1 MDPPRGHRHAHRDLE
16 HALAQRRWTAPAQH
30 GGYRKVLEPAL
41 HHAMK
46 GMGQCAHPEPE
57 CVDVPEAAGASVQ
70 EQIVLLF
77 LDPVFGLTPVAVHL
91 FVDRWRVGL
100 LERGDDEA
108 TVVPGFADRR
118 TWVFRAGL
126 RSAVGLAGRF
136 PVRVADRLSRQPF
149 GLGDHAAFAA
159 PAVARAIVE
168 DLVAADRSLRIVRIP
183 LQPVPKIVHQRL
195 DPVFQPIM
203 VVYKFVCKNEKRAVT
218 TDAWLESDVSSGM
231 WRCLDAIPHP
241 GANHS

>member
-1 MDPPRGHRHAHRDLE
+1 MDPPRGHRHAHRDPE
-16 HALAQRRWTAPAQH
+16 QALAQRRWVAPAQD
-30 GGYRKVLEPAL
+30 GGYREVLEPAL
-41 HHAMK
+41 HHAIE
-46 GMGQCAHPEPE
+46 GMGQCAQPEPE

-77 LDPVFGLTPVAVHL
+77 LDPVFGRAPVAVHL
-91 FVDRWRVGL
+91 FVDRWLVWL

-126 RSAVGLAGRF
+126 RSAVGLADRF
-136 PVRVADRLSRQPF
+136 PVRVADRWSRQPF

-168 DLVAADRSLRIVRIP
+168 ALVAADRT
-183 LQPVPKIVHQRL
+183 
-195 DPVFQPIM
+195 
-203 VVYKFVCKNEKRAVT
+203 A
-218 TDAWLESDVSSGM
+218 
-231 WRCLDAIPHP
+231 RCA
-241 GANHS
+241 

>member
-57 CVDVPEAAGASVQ
+57 CVDVSEAAGASVQ

-77 LDPVFGLTPVAVHL
+77 LDPVFGLTLVVVHL
-91 FVDRWRVGL
+91 FVDRWRGGL

-118 TWVFRAGL
+118 TWAFRAGL
-126 RSAVGLAGRF
+126 RF

-168 DLVAADRSLRIVRIP
+168 ALVAADRLLRIVRIP
-183 LQPVPKIVHQRL
+183 LQPVPQIVHQRL
-195 DPVFQPIM
+195 DPVFQPIIARQSQH
-203 VVYKFVCKNEKRAVT
+203 VIHASHHVIN
-218 TDAWLESDVSSGM
+218 SS
-231 WRCLDAIPHP
+231 RQ
-241 GANHS
+241 

>member
-1 MDPPRGHRHAHRDLE
+1 MSRRDFEKASEGGDACPFPAFLRAGRRIAEHPGAGRSARSAATVMHPVAPGFYVGARLTQIKRKSFQLREGGPERQMDPFALHRHRHAHRDPE
-16 HALAQRRWTAPAQH
+16 QALGQRRWTAPAQH
-30 GGYRKVLEPAL
+30 GGYREVLEPAL

-91 FVDRWRVGL
+91 FVDRWLVGL

-118 TWVFRAGL
+118 TWVFRDAASGPPSAL
-126 RSAVGLAGRF
+126 PTGSPSALPTGCPGSHSALAITRRSRLQ
-136 PVRVADRLSRQPF
+136 LSR
-149 GLGDHAAFAA
+149 
-159 PAVARAIVE
+159 
-168 DLVAADRSLRIVRIP
+168 VR
-183 LQPVPKIVHQRL
+183 
-195 DPVFQPIM
+195 
-203 VVYKFVCKNEKRAVT
+203 
-218 TDAWLESDVSSGM
+218 
-231 WRCLDAIPHP
+231 
-241 GANHS
+241 